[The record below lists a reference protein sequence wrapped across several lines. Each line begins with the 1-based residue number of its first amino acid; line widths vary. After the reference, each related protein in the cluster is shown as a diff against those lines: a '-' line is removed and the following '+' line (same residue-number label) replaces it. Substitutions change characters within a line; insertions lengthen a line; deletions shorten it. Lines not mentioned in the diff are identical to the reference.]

1 MSNVWFSVLTFV
13 LITFFLFILGVFFFA
28 SH

>member
-1 MSNVWFSVLTFV
+1 MSSVWLSVLTFV
-13 LITFFLFILGVFFFA
+13 LITFLLFILGVFFFA